1 MNKINQ
7 LSKATFDAAL
17 ARQKA
22 LNCYKRLLRTRLVVF
37 KGDDFAIKAS
47 HEAIRD
53 SFEKNRHLQDPE
65 DIMKQIEIA
74 ENAEEILRKE
84 VMQARFITDNTVR
97 VNVRLDNVRDNK
109 TFSFAND
116 D

>member
-7 LSKATFDAAL
+7 LSKATFEAAA

-22 LNCYKRLLRTRLVVF
+22 LQCYKRLLKTRLVVF
-37 KGDDFAIKAS
+37 RGDDFAIKES
-47 HEAIRD
+47 HAAIRE

-65 DIMKQIEIA
+65 EIMKQIEIA
-74 ENAEEILRKE
+74 EHAEEILRKE
-84 VMQARFITDNTVR
+84 VMQARFITDDTVR

-109 TFSFAND
+109 TFSFTD
-116 D
+116 DD